1 MNFLKIEEEINFSQ
15 KLFILKREIE
25 NFLCEEGYMNI
36 EPSILEE
43 YDEFSDV
50 YSKIDK
56 KKTVK
61 LVDNSSEILILTPD
75 ITTGIVNRLM
85 NRWEENL
92 KIKLFY
98 YGKTYAHSG
107 IEIKEKRQMGVELI
121 GEKNE
126 NTDENVL
133 NTAIKVLNKYSKSYL
148 FEIGNSKFLKGLM
161 QSCSFKKEDYEN
173 ILKLIY
179 FKSKQELKEYLSELQ
194 YKEAMSTLLN
204 IFDLDGSFDEIIKE
218 LDGLYMNDLMKEGIE
233 ELSRVDKYFKNITGN
248 ITYDLSLVSEL
259 SYYDGIIFRGYI
271 EGSNKEI
278 IKGGRYDSFTE
289 QYGIKIPAIG
299 FSIEIDELVKTLY
312 KEEIKWV

>member
-1 MNFLKIEEEINFSQ
+1 MNFLKIEDEINFSQ
-15 KLFILKREIE
+15 KIYILKREIE
-25 NFLCEEGYMNI
+25 DFLCEEGYLNI

-43 YDEFSDV
+43 YDEFRDV

-61 LVDNSSEILILTPD
+61 ILDNSSEILILTPD
-75 ITTGIVNRLM
+75 ITTGIVNRLLS
-85 NRWEENL
+85 RWEENL
-92 KIKLFY
+92 IIKLFY

-121 GEKNE
+121 GERNE
-126 NTDENVL
+126 NTDESVL
-133 NTAIKVLNKYSKSYL
+133 NTAIKVLNKYSKNYL

-161 QSCSFKKEDYEN
+161 QSCSFKKEDYDI

-179 FKSKQELKEYLSELQ
+179 FKSKQELKEHLSKLP

-204 IFDLDGSFDEIIKE
+204 IFDLEGSFDEIIKE
-218 LDGLYMNDLMKEGIE
+218 LDGLYMNELMKEGIE
-233 ELSRVDKYFKNITGN
+233 ELSRIDKYFKNITGK
-248 ITYDLSLVSEL
+248 IIYDLSLVSEL
-259 SYYDGIIFRGYI
+259 SYYDGVIFRGYI

-312 KEEIKWV
+312 KEEIK

>member
-1 MNFLKIEEEINFSQ
+1 MNFLKIEDEINFSQ
-15 KLFILKREIE
+15 KIYILKREIE
-25 NFLCEEGYMNI
+25 DFLCEEGYLNI

-43 YDEFSDV
+43 YDEFRDV

-61 LVDNSSEILILTPD
+61 ILDNSSEILILTPD
-75 ITTGIVNRLM
+75 ITTGIVNRLLS
-85 NRWEENL
+85 RWEENL
-92 KIKLFY
+92 IIKLFY

-121 GEKNE
+121 GERNE
-126 NTDENVL
+126 NTDESVL
-133 NTAIKVLNKYSKSYL
+133 NTAIKVLNKYSKNYL

-179 FKSKQELKEYLSELQ
+179 FKSKQELKEYLSKLQ

-204 IFDLDGSFDEIIKE
+204 IFDLEGSFDEIVKE

-233 ELSRVDKYFKNITGN
+233 ELSRIDKYLKNITGK
-248 ITYDLSLVSEL
+248 IIYDLSLVSEL
-259 SYYDGIIFRGYI
+259 SYYDGVIFRGYI

-312 KEEIKWV
+312 KEEIK

>member
-1 MNFLKIEEEINFSQ
+1 MNFLKIEDEINFSQ
-15 KLFILKREIE
+15 KLFLLKREIE
-25 NFLCEEGYMNI
+25 NFLCDEGYMNI

-43 YDEFSDV
+43 YDEFTDV

-107 IEIKEKRQMGVELI
+107 TQIKEKRQMGVELI

-133 NTAIKVLNKYSKSYL
+133 NTAIKVLNKYSKNYL

-161 QSCSFKKEDYEN
+161 QSCSFKKEDYDN

-179 FKSKQELKEYLSELQ
+179 FKSKQELKEYLSKLQ

-204 IFDLDGSFDEIIKE
+204 IFDLEGSFDEIKKE
-218 LDGLYMNDLMKEGIE
+218 LEGLYMNDLMKEGVD
-233 ELSRVDKYFKNITGN
+233 ELSRVDKYLRNITGKT
-248 ITYDLSLVSEL
+248 IFDLSLVSEL
-259 SYYDGIIFRGYI
+259 SYYDGVIFRGYI

-312 KEEIKWV
+312 KEEIK